1 MSFQIKKIVL
11 YNADGKIRSIN
22 FQGNSVNIITGASGT
37 GKSSIIPIV
46 EYCLGS
52 RSSNIP
58 LKHDILNKISWFGI
72 HLFNTDDELFVVRK
86 NPESGNISSESIYF
100 EKGKNLEIPPV
111 EKISPTINLEGLK
124 AILTTFAGIG
134 DYSFKPKEGQTRKP
148 GLGDIRKA
156 LIYCFQKQGE
166 VGNQDLLFHRQGEQT
181 LPQSIK
187 DYMPFFMGAVNK
199 DYVSGKEELNRA
211 KTELLRLQSQDAEK
225 NRIKGSAFERA
236 HALIAESISVGLLQ
250 QTQEMPQS
258 WSSVRNVIESALN
271 YTPKHDVPDK
281 AEYVNKLEQ
290 LFTERHELSRL
301 HSIISDEV
309 FALQALKSGNDGFAQ
324 EATEQQARLKSIGLI
339 PIVKNDQIHIC
350 PFCESEI
357 KNKIPTSNNLIS
369 ALKGITNHLD
379 GVRTD
384 LPHIQKLIAS
394 AQNRQ
399 NDIQRK
405 INDVNSQI
413 FAIQRIDKQIEK
425 IRDIDTRIALMK
437 GRLGLYLESIQDI
450 KDEDIENQA
459 VINLKNKISELEKI
473 LDIEETQN
481 RLDSILRFI
490 SKEMSEMARV
500 LNLEYSKYQIR
511 MDPKKLTVVADTECG
526 EVPMTRMGSAHTWMS
541 LHVITHLALH
551 KWFAQNNLPVPHFL
565 FLDQPSQAYF
575 PPDVKDITIKD
586 TDSESVHHL
595 FKFISEKTKD
605 AGFQIIILE
614 HADIQQPWYQSMV
627 REKWWDA
634 KTKLVPESWITSSK

>member
-399 NDIQRK
+399 N
-405 INDVNSQI
+405 
-413 FAIQRIDKQIEK
+413 
-425 IRDIDTRIALMK
+425 
-437 GRLGLYLESIQDI
+437 
-450 KDEDIENQA
+450 
-459 VINLKNKISELEKI
+459 
-473 LDIEETQN
+473 
-481 RLDSILRFI
+481 
-490 SKEMSEMARV
+490 
-500 LNLEYSKYQIR
+500 
-511 MDPKKLTVVADTECG
+511 
-526 EVPMTRMGSAHTWMS
+526 
-541 LHVITHLALH
+541 
-551 KWFAQNNLPVPHFL
+551 
-565 FLDQPSQAYF
+565 
-575 PPDVKDITIKD
+575 
-586 TDSESVHHL
+586 
-595 FKFISEKTKD
+595 
-605 AGFQIIILE
+605 
-614 HADIQQPWYQSMV
+614 
-627 REKWWDA
+627 
-634 KTKLVPESWITSSK
+634 